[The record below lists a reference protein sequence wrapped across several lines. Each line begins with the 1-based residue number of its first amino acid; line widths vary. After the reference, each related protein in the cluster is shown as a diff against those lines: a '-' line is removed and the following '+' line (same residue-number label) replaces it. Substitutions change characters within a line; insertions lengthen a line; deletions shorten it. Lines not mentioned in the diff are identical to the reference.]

1 MEHRPF
7 MEFSKESFI
16 DGFLYETTEN
26 LNGINDCI
34 IKLKNAPKE
43 KSLLQELL
51 RFIHT
56 IKGTAR
62 MMGYDTIE
70 ETAHGIEDVFKGLLE
85 EKYELTDNIVQ
96 LTFIASD
103 IIKEQIAHIKK
114 EGTDAYDISKLL
126 AVFSKAS
133 NGLFF
138 SLEDLE
144 KENKEFTNEVFEEQN
159 EITSIRIEISRIN
172 SLIQSFDSIIMK
184 QFQLKKIMEDS
195 LEHIP
200 TQVQEELFSMEN
212 TILETQH
219 KLLNLRMLPLDMILI
234 PLKKQIEQ
242 EAIKSQKNVK
252 FDIPQTL
259 FLVDKV
265 ILEQLKDIFLHIIRN
280 SIDHGI
286 EPIIERE
293 AEGKSPNGTISIHA
307 SHIANYIKIIISDD
321 GRGIQYDTV
330 RAKAMELYPAE
341 RENIEN
347 YSDTDLQQYLFRP
360 GFSTKEKASML
371 SGRGVGLDVVSN
383 AIETIKGK
391 LRLTSTYGKG
401 TSFELVIPLTLAT
414 QQGLF
419 IKSGNMKFMIPSNY
433 IYEIL
438 DAQAI
443 TKTVI
448 QEQTFLQLQN
458 HLIPVY
464 YLSYIL
470 NTTSTSTETS
480 IIVVEFL
487 ETHIGIIVDEVE
499 QYETVIVNPLPEILK
514 TMNSLQ
520 GIVFDD
526 NYEIIPIL
534 NIPNIMQRLKA
545 LVAYDIKKY
554 NTKNQKKTR
563 TVLIIDDST
572 TTRQIEQAI
581 FESSGYIVESATDG
595 IDALEILKSKHV
607 DAIVTDIK
615 MPRMDGKMFLNNL
628 RRMEQ
633 YNNIPV
639 IIVSG
644 VYDKDAQETFLN
656 SGAQAYIVKSDF
668 QRGNLIQAVKELL
681 NE

>member
-195 LEHIP
+195 LKHIP

-293 AEGKSPNGTISIHA
+293 AEGKAPNGTISIHA

-464 YLSYIL
+464 YLSSIL

>member
-464 YLSYIL
+464 YLSSIL
-470 NTTSTSTETS
+470 NTSSTSTETS

>member
-1 MEHRPF
+1 

-464 YLSYIL
+464 YLSSIL
-470 NTTSTSTETS
+470 NTSSTSTETS

>member
-1 MEHRPF
+1 
-7 MEFSKESFI
+7 MEFSKESFVE
-16 DGFLYETTEN
+16 GFLYETTEN
-26 LNGINDCI
+26 LNGMNDSIINFKNNPKDKSI
-34 IKLKNAPKE
+34 ITE
-43 KSLLQELL
+43 IL
-51 RFIHT
+51 RYIHT

-70 ETAHGIEDVFKGLLE
+70 KTAHGIEDVFKGLRE

-96 LTFIASD
+96 LSFTTSD
-103 IIKEQIAHIKK
+103 IIKEQLAHIKRD
-114 EGTDAYDISKLL
+114 GTDTYDISKLQ
-126 AVFSKAS
+126 AVFAKAS
-133 NGLFF
+133 SGLFF

-144 KENKEFTNEVFEEQN
+144 TEKKEYISDSFEEQD

-172 SLIQSFDSIIMK
+172 ALIQSFDSIIMR

-195 LEHIP
+195 LDHIP
-200 TQVQEELFSMEN
+200 TQVQEELFSMES

-219 KLLNLRMLPLDMILI
+219 QLLNLRMLPLDIILV

-242 EAIKSQKNVK
+242 EAIKSQKNVT
-252 FDIPQTL
+252 FDIPQTF

-286 EPIIERE
+286 EPIMERTE
-293 AEGKSPNGTISIHA
+293 EGKAPNGLISIHA
-307 SHIANYIKIIISDD
+307 THVANYIKITISDD
-321 GRGIQYDTV
+321 GRGIQYDSV

-341 RENIEN
+341 RDNIEN

-360 GFSTKEKASML
+360 GFTTKEKPTML
-371 SGRGVGLDVVSN
+371 SGRGIGLDVVSN
-383 AIETIKGK
+383 AIEAIKGK
-391 LRLTSTYGKG
+391 IHLTSTYGKG

-438 DAQAI
+438 DAQAV

-464 YLSYIL
+464 YLSSIL
-470 NTTSTSTETS
+470 NTNSASLETS

-514 TMNSLQ
+514 SMNSLQ

-534 NIPNIMQRLKA
+534 SIPNIMQRLKA

-563 TVLIIDDST
+563 TVLIVDDST

-581 FESSGYIVESATDG
+581 FESSGYIVETAIDG
-595 IDALEILKSKHV
+595 IDALDILKSKHV

-644 VYDKDAQETFLN
+644 VYDKEAQDYFLKT
-656 SGAQAYIVKSDF
+656 GAQAYIVKSDF

>member
-1 MEHRPF
+1 

-195 LEHIP
+195 LKHIP

-293 AEGKSPNGTISIHA
+293 AEGKAPNGTISIHA

-464 YLSYIL
+464 YLSSIL

>member
-1 MEHRPF
+1 

-464 YLSYIL
+464 YLSSIL

>member
-103 IIKEQIAHIKK
+103 IIKEQITHIKK

-443 TKTVI
+443 AKTVI

-464 YLSYIL
+464 YLSSIL

>member
-1 MEHRPF
+1 

-16 DGFLYETTEN
+16 EGFIYETNEN
-26 LNGINDCI
+26 LNGLNENI
-34 IKLKNAPKE
+34 ISLKNNPKDAV
-43 KSLLQELL
+43 LLAEIL

-70 ETAHGIEDVFKGLLE
+70 KTAHGMEDVLKGLRE

-96 LTFIASD
+96 LAFKTSD
-103 IIKEQIAHIKK
+103 IIKSQLTNIKK
-114 EGTDAYDISKLL
+114 NGTDAYDISKLQDI
-126 AVFSKAS
+126 FSKAAS
-133 NGLFF
+133 GLFF
-138 SLEDLE
+138 SLEELNAE
-144 KENKEFTNEVFEEQN
+144 KKEYENESFEEQN

-172 SLIQSFDSIIMK
+172 SLIQSFDSIIMR

-195 LEHIP
+195 LDHIP
-200 TQVQEELFSMEN
+200 TQVQEELFSMESN
-212 TILETQH
+212 ILETQH
-219 KLLNLRMLPLDMILI
+219 KLLNLRMLPLDMILT
-234 PLKKQIEQ
+234 PLKKEIEQ
-242 EAIKSQKNVK
+242 EAIKSKKNVT
-252 FDIPQTL
+252 FDIPQTF

-265 ILEQLKDIFLHIIRN
+265 ILEQLKNIFLHIIRN

-286 EPIIERE
+286 ETIKERTE
-293 AEGKSPNGTISIHA
+293 EGKSPNGIISIH
-307 SHIANYIKIIISDD
+307 STQIANYIKIVISDD

-347 YSDTDLQQYLFRP
+347 YSNTDLQQYLFRP
-360 GFSTKEKASML
+360 GFSTKDNPSLL
-371 SGRGVGLDVVSN
+371 SGRGIGLDVVSN
-383 AIETIKGK
+383 AIEAIKGK
-391 LRLTSTYGKG
+391 LHLSSTYGKG

-419 IKSGNMKFMIPSNY
+419 IEAGGMKFMIPSNY

-448 QEQTFLQLQN
+448 QDQTFLKLQN

-464 YLSYIL
+464 YLSSIL
-470 NTTSTSTETS
+470 NTSKGSEETS

-487 ETHIGIIVDEVE
+487 ETHVGIIVDEVE
-499 QYETVIVNPLPEILK
+499 QYETVIVNPLPEIL
-514 TMNSLQ
+514 TSMNSLQ

-534 NIPNIMQRLKA
+534 NIPNIMQRLKS

-554 NTKNQKKTR
+554 NTKNQKKVR
-563 TVLIIDDST
+563 TVLIVDDST

-581 FESSGYIVESATDG
+581 FESSGYIVETAIDG
-595 IDALEILKSKHV
+595 IDALELLKNKHV
-607 DAIVTDIK
+607 DVIISDIK
-615 MPRMDGKMFLNNL
+615 MPRMDGKMFLNNV

-633 YNNIPV
+633 YDNIPI

-644 VYDKDAQETFLN
+644 VYDKDAQEYFLK

>member
-1 MEHRPF
+1 